1 MKHLC
6 KFAFLAILLCACTKN
21 SEELFDDTPDTPI
34 NKDENQ
40 YPKAELIDM
49 GLDVLWAKW
58 NMGECSEFNA
68 IQSFGWGDIT
78 GNEDYTSLD
87 NFPSPFPPECISGTE
102 YDIATIKWGEGWRL
116 PNTEDF
122 SELWSNS
129 EVSIGEHGGSTYYKF
144 KSKINGNV
152 IHLPLGDTFFE
163 TCYWTGVLDSKDT
176 RRAISISFD
185 EASIKYSWPYLYRND
200 KANIRPIFEHKRVET
215 LDATEIKARNVILNG
230 EISYLASQHAEEV
243 GFYYSESLVEVT
255 TPNENTKKNPAVVN
269 NQHISANINS
279 LIRNT
284 NYYFRSY
291 VVLNGQTYLGN
302 IKEFITLNAYE
313 VGELYP
319 NSTNPIGVVFKI
331 NQNGTTGKI
340 VSLDQT
346 TLEWQAGIPTYV
358 GANNID
364 DGSKNEFPPNSP
376 IPDWVKRH
384 GTDWYCPAKNE
395 LHTLCSAVGLVNNT
409 LRANGKTPIENFYW
423 ASTQYSASYYDLAW
437 IVNVTENDTYMG
449 YYAGWTSYNSK
460 SQKRGVVAI
469 RKF

>member
-1 MKHLC
+1 
-6 KFAFLAILLCACTKN
+6 
-21 SEELFDDTPDTPI
+21 
-34 NKDENQ
+34 
-40 YPKAELIDM
+40 
-49 GLDVLWAKW
+49 
-58 NMGECSEFNA
+58 
-68 IQSFGWGDIT
+68 
-78 GNEDYTSLD
+78 
-87 NFPSPFPPECISGTE
+87 
-102 YDIATIKWGEGWRL
+102 
-116 PNTEDF
+116 
-122 SELWSNS
+122 
-129 EVSIGEHGGSTYYKF
+129 
-144 KSKINGNV
+144 
-152 IHLPLGDTFFE
+152 
-163 TCYWTGVLDSKDT
+163 
-176 RRAISISFD
+176 
-185 EASIKYSWPYLYRND
+185 
-200 KANIRPIFEHKRVET
+200 
-215 LDATEIKARNVILNG
+215 LDATEVKGRNVILNG
-230 EISYLASQHAEEV
+230 EISYFASQQAEEV

-319 NSTNPIGVVFKI
+319 DSSNPIGVVFKI

-358 GANNID
+358 GANNFD
-364 DGSKNEFPPNSP
+364 DGSNNEFPPNSP

-384 GTDWYCPAKNE
+384 GEDWYCPAKNE
-395 LHTLCSAVGLVNNT
+395 LHTLCSAVGLVNKT
-409 LRANGKTPIENFYW
+409 LRANGKNPIENFYW

-460 SQKRGVVAI
+460 SQKRGVIAI